1 LNKRGKT
8 RRSRL
13 FDACRRSPAYGMLD
27 GMAVNTEQAADARAR
42 CAPSVGIIELPID
55 DSWLRDS
62 GPAYVVDAAG
72 IFHRHHGNRSSCF
85 MGARA

>member
-1 LNKRGKT
+1 
-8 RRSRL
+8 
-13 FDACRRSPAYGMLD
+13 MLD

-42 CAPSVGIIELPID
+42 CAPSVGIIELPND

-72 IFHRHHGNRSSCF
+72 KRAAAVFTFNAW
-85 MGARA
+85 GAKYHPFDQDARVGVRKVI